1 MEEEDSDMPR
11 EMHTNDNR
19 LAQRCAAGMA
29 VAAGLIRLVPHPW
42 HFTPIAGLGLFGGA
56 RLRSW
61 WAYVL
66 PLAVMAVS
74 DVLLWAI
81 RGRFDYS
88 LLKYAFNP
96 WVYASFLL
104 AVLCGRLLLRHAS
117 GARIAAVSVLVSV
130 QFFLLTNFGVWL
142 AGSVDPQSLPDGAAV
157 VFEEKPQFV
166 APIPLHYS
174 RNLAGLIAC
183 YTAALPFTGTNA
195 PPLGFFGNQLL
206 GDLFYTALLFGV
218 YALLSSGVLLPQR
231 GREPAAA
238 RTP

>member
-1 MEEEDSDMPR
+1 MSG
-11 EMHTNDNR
+11 EMQTRDKR
-19 LAQRCAAGMA
+19 LAHTCAAGMA
-29 VAAGLIRLVPHPW
+29 VAAGLIRLLPHPFN
-42 HFTPIAGLGLFGGA
+42 FTPVAGLGLFGGA

-61 WAYVL
+61 LAYVL
-66 PLAVMAVS
+66 PLAVMAAT

-81 RGRFDYS
+81 QGRADYS
-88 LLKYAFNP
+88 LLRYAFNP
-96 WVYASFLL
+96 WVYASFVL
-104 AVLCGRLLLRHAS
+104 AVLCGRFLLRHGS

-142 AGSVDPQSLPDGAAV
+142 ASSVDPQTLPGGAAV
-157 VFEEKPQFV
+157 VYRDDPKFA

-174 RNLAGLIAC
+174 RNLSGLIAC
-183 YTAALPFTGTNA
+183 YAAALPFAGTNA

-206 GDLFYTALLFGV
+206 GDLIYSALLFGA